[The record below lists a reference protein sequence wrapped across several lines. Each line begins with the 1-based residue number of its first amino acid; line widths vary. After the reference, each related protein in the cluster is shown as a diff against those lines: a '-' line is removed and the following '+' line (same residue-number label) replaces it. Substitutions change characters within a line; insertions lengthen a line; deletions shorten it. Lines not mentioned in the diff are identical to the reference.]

1 MIVTGQVLP
10 VFILPAGSVFRAEL
24 AVSSVYIEMAY
35 VLPVWVE
42 ILEDAIEG
50 PEKLCLAFLFCLEN
64 GIMLTNNY
72 GIRLRQVNKTWQ
84 HQSYKMIFSELEWA
98 LSVLFHSF

>member
-50 PEKLCLAFLFCLEN
+50 P
-64 GIMLTNNY
+64 
-72 GIRLRQVNKTWQ
+72 
-84 HQSYKMIFSELEWA
+84 
-98 LSVLFHSF
+98 